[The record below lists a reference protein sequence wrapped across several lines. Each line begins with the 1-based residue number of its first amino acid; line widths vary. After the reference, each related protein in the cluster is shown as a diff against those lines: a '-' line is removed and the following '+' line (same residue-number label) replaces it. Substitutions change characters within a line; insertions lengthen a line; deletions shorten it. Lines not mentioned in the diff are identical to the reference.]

1 MAFIGMRHVV
11 AATIATETPG
21 AALTYDAGMVV
32 GKAIQG
38 NLTWDRNDNP
48 LYADDAIAENDNGAT
63 GGSIELV
70 TDDLLD
76 VVRAYL
82 LGDEAI
88 SVGTGTSATTEYES
102 TDEPA
107 PYVGFGYMRVRV
119 KNGVTSYQ
127 AVWYHKA
134 QFGETNENAQTKGQ
148 TIEWQTPTI
157 NGRIMAV
164 RIDETLKNMYRRRAT
179 FDTLAAAV
187 AWVNGKA
194 NIGTTTQETPTQG
207 TP

>member
-21 AALTYDAGMVV
+21 AALTYNAGMVV

-76 VVRAYL
+76 TVRAYL
-82 LGDEAI
+82 LGDEAV

-102 TDEPA
+102 TEEPA

-134 QFGETNENAQTKGQ
+134 QFGEATENAQTKGQ
-148 TIEWQTPTI
+148 TIEWQTPTLT
-157 NGRIMAV
+157 GRIMGVNDNANGTI
-164 RIDETLKNMYRRRAT
+164 RFRRRAT
-179 FDTLAAAV
+179 FDTAAAAT
-187 AWVNGKA
+187 AWLDEKA
-194 NIGTTTQETPTQG
+194 GITTTTTP
-207 TP
+207 

>member
-11 AATIATETPG
+11 AAKVATETPG
-21 AALTYDAGMVV
+21 QALTYDAGMVV

-38 NLTWDRNDNP
+38 NLTWNRNDNP

-63 GGSIELV
+63 GGSIELG

-76 VVRAYL
+76 AVRAYL
-82 LGDEAI
+82 LGDEKVT
-88 SVGTGTSATTEYES
+88 VGTSPNTTTEYET

-107 PYVGFGYMRVRV
+107 PYVGCGYVRVRI

-127 AVWYHKA
+127 AVWYHKV
-134 QFGETNENAQTKGQ
+134 QFGETTENAQTKGQ

-157 NGRIMAV
+157 TGRIMGVQNDASGTI
-164 RIDETLKNMYRRRAT
+164 RFRRRAT
-179 FDTLAAAV
+179 FETLAAAV
-187 AWVNGKA
+187 AWLDDKA
-194 NIGTTTQETPTQG
+194 GI
-207 TP
+207 

>member
-11 AATIATETPG
+11 AAKIATETPG
-21 AALTYDAGMVV
+21 AALTYSAGMVV

-76 VVRAYL
+76 TVRAYL

-134 QFGETNENAQTKGQ
+134 QFGETSENAQTKGQ
-148 TIEWQTPTI
+148 TIEWQTPTLT
-157 NGRIMAV
+157 GRIMGVNDNADGQI
-164 RIDETLKNMYRRRAT
+164 RFRRRAT
-179 FDTLAAAV
+179 FETAAAAI
-187 AWVNGKA
+187 AWLDDKA
-194 NIGTTTQETPTQG
+194 GITTTP
-207 TP
+207 